1 VGQNNTEGI
10 GLAEMRRQKL
20 AALNWKDRHRL
31 MLRPPGEAD
40 PWSAG
45 DPPVA
50 PPACVPRPRALLR
63 NCAAAG

>member
-40 PWSAG
+40 PWSAIPG
-45 DPPVA
+45 PRPPPVA
-50 PPACVPRPRALLR
+50 PPHVCRGRAP
-63 NCAAAG
+63 

>member
-1 VGQNNTEGI
+1 LES
-10 GLAEMRRQKL
+10 
-20 AALNWKDRHRL
+20 RHRL

-50 PPACVPRPRALLR
+50 PPHVCRGRAPYSGIARPRVDAVR
-63 NCAAAG
+63 TGISVQIECAARSPLACW